1 MIKVVAKN
9 FIKEDRTEEFISM
22 AKTLVQDTR
31 TNDSGC
37 IRYELVQ
44 DVKDPRI
51 ITMLEEWKDQESL
64 NLHMAAEHFKKAM
77 AAFGDFS
84 EKPGEINLYKTLA

>member
-9 FIKEDRTEEFISM
+9 IIKADRAEEFISL
-22 AKTLVQDTR
+22 AKALVQDTR
-31 TNDSGC
+31 TRDGGC

-51 ITMLEEWKDQESL
+51 ITMLEEWEDQESL
-64 NLHMAAEHFKKAM
+64 NRHMAAEHFKKAT
-77 AAFGDFS
+77 ASFAGFA